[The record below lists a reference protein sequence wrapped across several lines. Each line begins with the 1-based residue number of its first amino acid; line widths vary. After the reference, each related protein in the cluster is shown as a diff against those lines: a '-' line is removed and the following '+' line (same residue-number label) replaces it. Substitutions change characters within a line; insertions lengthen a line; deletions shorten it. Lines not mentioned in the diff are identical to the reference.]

1 MSGYAEPAAREPA
14 HREPGDG
21 TPDTPGTPGPS
32 GPDGV
37 NKDGANG
44 SGAAR
49 PRAGRGTGSE
59 RVRVRSPSR
68 LAWDR
73 FRRDGAAAASIAVLL
88 LIVAFAALAPLWE
101 HLTGHP
107 YDATFPRTGLDVNGQ
122 PRGPG
127 GEFPLGADQLGR
139 DVLVRAA
146 YGARI
151 SLAVGVS
158 AALLASVAGTLAGT
172 LAGFAGGAVD
182 TLLSRLVDAT
192 LALPYLLVA
201 ILLSTT
207 FQPASVGAGLA
218 TTILVIAF
226 FSAAAFARV
235 IRGQVLALRRREF
248 VEAARLLGA
257 SDARIMIVEI
267 LPNLTAQITVLTAL
281 LVPAAIVFEATLS
294 FLGAGVRPP
303 MPSWGSM
310 LGEGGDV
317 FQTAWWLLA
326 VPGVLLLATTLS
338 FNLLADGVRDALDPR
353 GDRAAGGR

>member
-1 MSGYAEPAAREPA
+1 MSGYAEPAAREPT
-14 HREPGDG
+14 HRGPGGG
-21 TPDTPGTPGPS
+21 TSGAPGPDRA
-32 GPDGV
+32 DG
-37 NKDGANG
+37 G
-44 SGAAR
+44 GAAL
-49 PRAGRGTGSE
+49 PRARPATGPE
-59 RVRVRSPSR
+59 RVRGRGPSR

-73 FRRDGAAAASIAVLL
+73 LRRDRAAVASIAVLL

-107 YDATFPRTGLDVNGQ
+107 YDATFPRTGLDADGQ

-172 LAGFAGGAVD
+172 FAGFAGGAVD
-182 TLLSRLVDAT
+182 TLLSRLIDIT

-207 FQPASVGAGLA
+207 FQPSSVGAGLA
-218 TTILVIAF
+218 MTILVIAF

-257 SDARIMIVEI
+257 SDARIMVVEI
-267 LPNLTAQITVLTAL
+267 LPNLTAPVTVLTAL

-326 VPGVLLLATTLS
+326 APGVLLLATTLS
-338 FNLLADGVRDALDPR
+338 FNLLGDAVRDAFGPR
-353 GDRAAGGR
+353 DRAAGGR